1 MITIISGTNRP
12 NSRTIAVANYVL
24 EATRQASEIPV
35 ALVDLAEI
43 DHSFFSTAM
52 YGLHESN
59 TALRQLQE
67 KYILAAQKFIFVAP
81 EYNGSYPGVL
91 KAFID
96 SLSVHRYK
104 ENFVGKPVALIGT
117 ATGRA
122 GNLRGLDH
130 LSASLLHMGAE
141 LRFDALPISQLDKLM
156 DAEGQLHDEATKS
169 AIDKHI
175 GNLLR
180 I

>member
-12 NSRTIAVANYVL
+12 KSRTIAVANYVL
-24 EATRQASEIPV
+24 EATRNLTDTPV
-35 ALVDLAEI
+35 ALLDLAEI
-43 DHSFFSTAM
+43 DHSFFNTAM

-59 TALRQLQE
+59 AALRTLQE
-67 KYILAAQKFIFVAP
+67 KYMLAADKFIFIAP

-91 KAFID
+91 KAFLD
-96 SLSVHRYK
+96 ALSIHRYK
-104 ENFVGKPVALIGT
+104 ENFMGKPVALIGT

-141 LRFDALPISQLDKLM
+141 LRFNSLPISQLDKLM
-156 DAEGQLHDEATKS
+156 NEAGQLEDEGTKA

-175 GNLLR
+175 GQLLR